1 MPTLTNRAVG
11 VLMPVSSLPGPYGIG
26 CFGREAYRF
35 VDFLAQAGQ
44 TVWQVLPLGPTGYGD
59 SPYQSCSA
67 FAGNPY
73 FIDLD
78 RLVNEGLLT
87 HDLIGRTDFGADPG
101 RVDYAA
107 LYRGRFALLRAA
119 YAVWKRQRPVPGCET
134 PYSDEYYRFVFLNDS
149 WLEDYCL
156 YMAAKEENHMA
167 HWLEWPKPLRTRQ
180 PEALAALKER
190 AADELGFWAFV
201 QFQFS
206 RQWQALKAYA
216 NQQGVKI
223 FGDIPIYVS
232 ADSADAWAGGSLF
245 EVDGEGR
252 PRRVAGC
259 PPDYFSSDG
268 QLWGNPLYDWDAMRE
283 DGFGWWIRRI
293 DGAGK
298 LYDVIRIDH
307 FRGFASYWS
316 VPYGETTAKN
326 GHWVTGPGM
335 DLIDRLNGWFPQLEF
350 IAEDLGYPTPEVA
363 QLLHDSG
370 WPGMK
375 VLEFAFDSRDTSS
388 YLPHTYTPHCI
399 CYTGTHDNSPL
410 LLWRQEAAP
419 EDIAYA
425 TEYLALTEDEGF
437 HWGVIR
443 GGMSSVAELF
453 VAQVQDYLGLGE
465 GHRMNIPGTQGGNW
479 TWRLLP
485 GELTEKLAA
494 RIDRMTTLYGRK

>member
-1 MPTLTNRAVG
+1 MRASG
-11 VLMPVSSLPGPYGIG
+11 ILLHISSLPSPHGIG
-26 CFGREAYRF
+26 TMGAAAKDF
-35 VDFLAQAGQ
+35 VDFLVKAGQ
-44 TVWQVLPLGPTGYGD
+44 AYWQILPVCPTSYGD
-59 SPYQSCSA
+59 SPYQSFST

-78 RLVNEGLLT
+78 LLAKAGLLQPEEYESIDWEST
-87 HDLIGRTDFGADPG
+87 PGCVNYGALYQKRYAVLHKACARLLAAPPADYTDFLAKNAFWLP
-101 RVDYAA
+101 DYA
-107 LYRGRFALLRAA
+107 
-119 YAVWKRQRPVPGCET
+119 
-134 PYSDEYYRFVFLNDS
+134 
-149 WLEDYCL
+149 L
-156 YMAAKEENHMA
+156 YMACKRHFGMKAWTEWEDEDIRLRKSEA
-167 HWLEWPKPLRTRQ
+167 VLEKYR
-180 PEALAALKER
+180 ALL
-190 AADELGFWAFV
+190 ADDV
-201 QFQFS
+201 QFFTYLQFLFFS
-206 RQWQALKAYA
+206 QWELLRDYVH
-216 NQQGVKI
+216 QQGI
-223 FGDIPIYVS
+223 RIIGDLPIYVS
-232 ADSADAWAGGSLF
+232 LDSADVWAEPQFFQLDEELVPKS
-245 EVDGEGR
+245 
-252 PRRVAGC
+252 VAGV
-259 PPDYFSSDG
+259 PPDYFTADG

-419 EDIAYA
+419 EDVAHA
-425 TEYLALTEDEGF
+425 VEYLALTEQEGF

-453 VAQVQDYLGLGE
+453 VAQMQDWLELGE
-465 GHRMNIPGTQGGNW
+465 GSRINTPGTGRDNW
-479 TWRLLP
+479 QWRLLP
-485 GELTEKLAA
+485 GELTVKLIGDIREMT
-494 RIDRMTTLYGRK
+494 RIYGRLPTKQAKA

>member
-1 MPTLTNRAVG
+1 MKRSSG
-11 VLMPVSSLPGPYGIG
+11 ILMAVSSLPSPYGIG
-26 CFGREAYRF
+26 TLGKAAYDF
-35 VDFLAQAGQ
+35 ADFLKAAGQ
-44 TVWQVLPLGPTGYGD
+44 AYWQMLPLNPTSYGD
-59 SPYQSCSA
+59 SPYQSFSA
-67 FAGNPY
+67 YAGNPY
-73 FIDLD
+73 FIDPDMLIQD
-78 RLVNEGLLT
+78 KLLKRSECT
-87 HDLIGRTDFGADPG
+87 KCDWGDDP
-101 RVDYAA
+101 RHVDYGKIYESRFTLLHKAYKRGWERDADKVAA
-107 LYRGRFALLRAA
+107 FVEENSRWLPD
-119 YAVWKRQRPVPGCET
+119 YA
-134 PYSDEYYRFVFLNDS
+134 
-149 WLEDYCL
+149 L
-156 YMAAKEENHMA
+156 YMACKRHFGMKAWTEWDDEDIRLRKSETV
-167 HWLEWPKPLRTRQ
+167 LEKYR
-180 PEALAALKER
+180 ALL
-190 AADELGFWAFV
+190 ADDV
-201 QFQFS
+201 QFFTYLQFLFFS
-206 RQWQALKAYA
+206 QWELLRDYVH
-216 NQQGVKI
+216 QQGI
-223 FGDIPIYVS
+223 RIIGDLPIYVS
-232 ADSADAWAGGSLF
+232 LDSADVWAEPQFFQLDEELVPKS
-245 EVDGEGR
+245 
-252 PRRVAGC
+252 VAGV
-259 PPDYFSSDG
+259 PPDYFTADG

-425 TEYLALTEDEGF
+425 AEYLALTEDEGF

-494 RIDRMTTLYGRK
+494 KIDRMTTLYGRK

>member
-1 MPTLTNRAVG
+1 MACKRHFGMKAWTEWEDEDIRLRKSEAV
-11 VLMPVSSLPGPYGIG
+11 L
-26 CFGREAYRF
+26 EKYR
-35 VDFLAQAGQ
+35 
-44 TVWQVLPLGPTGYGD
+44 
-59 SPYQSCSA
+59 
-67 FAGNPY
+67 
-73 FIDLD
+73 
-78 RLVNEGLLT
+78 
-87 HDLIGRTDFGADPG
+87 
-101 RVDYAA
+101 
-107 LYRGRFALLRAA
+107 ALL
-119 YAVWKRQRPVPGCET
+119 
-134 PYSDEYYRFVFLNDS
+134 
-149 WLEDYCL
+149 
-156 YMAAKEENHMA
+156 
-167 HWLEWPKPLRTRQ
+167 
-180 PEALAALKER
+180 
-190 AADELGFWAFV
+190 ADDV
-201 QFQFS
+201 QFFTYLQFLFFS
-206 RQWQALKAYA
+206 QWELLRDYVH
-216 NQQGVKI
+216 QQGI
-223 FGDIPIYVS
+223 RIIGDLPIYVS
-232 ADSADAWAGGSLF
+232 LDSADVWAEPQFFQLDEELVPKS
-245 EVDGEGR
+245 
-252 PRRVAGC
+252 VAGV
-259 PPDYFSSDG
+259 PPDYFTADG

-283 DGFGWWIRRI
+283 AGFGWWIRRI

-388 YLPHTYTPHCI
+388 YLPHTYAPHCI

-485 GELTEKLAA
+485 GELTERLAA

>member
-1 MPTLTNRAVG
+1 
-11 VLMPVSSLPGPYGIG
+11 
-26 CFGREAYRF
+26 
-35 VDFLAQAGQ
+35 
-44 TVWQVLPLGPTGYGD
+44 
-59 SPYQSCSA
+59 
-67 FAGNPY
+67 
-73 FIDLD
+73 
-78 RLVNEGLLT
+78 
-87 HDLIGRTDFGADPG
+87 
-101 RVDYAA
+101 
-107 LYRGRFALLRAA
+107 
-119 YAVWKRQRPVPGCET
+119 
-134 PYSDEYYRFVFLNDS
+134 
-149 WLEDYCL
+149 
-156 YMAAKEENHMA
+156 
-167 HWLEWPKPLRTRQ
+167 
-180 PEALAALKER
+180 
-190 AADELGFWAFV
+190 
-201 QFQFS
+201 
-206 RQWQALKAYA
+206 
-216 NQQGVKI
+216 
-223 FGDIPIYVS
+223 
-232 ADSADAWAGGSLF
+232 
-245 EVDGEGR
+245 
-252 PRRVAGC
+252 
-259 PPDYFSSDG
+259 
-268 QLWGNPLYDWDAMRE
+268 MRE

-425 TEYLALTEDEGF
+425 AEYLALTEDEGF

-494 RIDRMTTLYGRK
+494 KIDRMTTLYGRK

>member
-1 MPTLTNRAVG
+1 MKRSSG
-11 VLMPVSSLPGPYGIG
+11 ILMAVSSLPSPYGIG
-26 CFGREAYRF
+26 TLGKAAYDF
-35 VDFLAQAGQ
+35 VDFLKAAGQ
-44 TVWQVLPLGPTGYGD
+44 SYWQMLPLNPTSYGD
-59 SPYQSCSA
+59 SPYQSFSA
-67 FAGNPY
+67 YAGNPY
-73 FIDLD
+73 FIDPD
-78 RLVNEGLLT
+78 ILVKDGLLKRSECT
-87 HDLIGRTDFGADPG
+87 KCDWGGDP
-101 RVDYAA
+101 RHVDYGKI
-107 LYRGRFALLRAA
+107 YESRFALLHKAYKRGWERDADKVAA
-119 YAVWKRQRPVPGCET
+119 FVEDNSRWLPDYA
-134 PYSDEYYRFVFLNDS
+134 
-149 WLEDYCL
+149 L
-156 YMAAKEENHMA
+156 YMACKRHFGMKAWTEWEDEDIRLRKSEA
-167 HWLEWPKPLRTRQ
+167 VLEKYR
-180 PEALAALKER
+180 ALL
-190 AADELGFWAFV
+190 ADDV
-201 QFQFS
+201 QFFTYLQFLFFS
-206 RQWQALKAYA
+206 QWELLRSYVH
-216 NQQGVKI
+216 QQGI
-223 FGDIPIYVS
+223 RIIGDLPIYVS
-232 ADSADAWAGGSLF
+232 LDSADVWAEPQFFQLDEELVPKS
-245 EVDGEGR
+245 
-252 PRRVAGC
+252 VAGV
-259 PPDYFSSDG
+259 PPDYFTADG

-494 RIDRMTTLYGRK
+494 KIDRMTTLYGRKE